1 MILAPYG
8 LSAVL
13 TGQTYKESDP
23 TVQRFLSEWKQ
34 IYPITQLSSK
44 ENLHGL
50 TQSLTHQFTNDNSS
64 DLLNTSNSVVEV
76 AIAGFKMKYPSC
88 FVYLTDLDV
97 KEYQKI
103 KSSNKNAFLT
113 KVSSILSLNVSIML
127 NSFL

>member
-1 MILAPYG
+1 MNLVILAPYG

-13 TGQTYKESDP
+13 TGQTYKDSDP
-23 TVQRFLSEWKQ
+23 NVQRFLSEWKQ

-50 TQSLTHQFTNDNSS
+50 TQSLTHQFTNENSS

-103 KSSNKNAFLT
+103 KSNKNRFSNK
-113 KVSSILSLNVSIML
+113 VSYC
-127 NSFL
+127 